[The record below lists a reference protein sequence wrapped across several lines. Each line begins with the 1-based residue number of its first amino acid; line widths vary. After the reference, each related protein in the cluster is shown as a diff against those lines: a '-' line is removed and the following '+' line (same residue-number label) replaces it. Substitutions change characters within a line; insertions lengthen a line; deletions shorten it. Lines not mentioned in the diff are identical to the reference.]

1 MSIDFWTIGLE
12 AVNFLVLVWL
22 LERLLYRPVLGVI
35 GRRQAEI
42 ERLQQADESAHRALA
57 AEREGLEQERES
69 AAAERARALEETHSQ
84 AREERARL
92 ETEARAEM
100 ERLLAAGRAR
110 LEHERADAARAL
122 RRKSVE
128 VGVGI
133 ARRLLSLSTPP
144 GGDGR
149 FVEAVC
155 QQLRSMEESDRSRLV
170 AGLGERSV
178 VRVVTAEELDMRRQ
192 NECRERIAKALGRAV
207 DTTFSVDASLIAGI
221 EVHFPGLV
229 LRHCWRDMLA
239 AAEDS
244 LVEEAEHATLEGGED
259 ARGAR

>member
-35 GRRQAEI
+35 ERRQAEI
-42 ERLQQADESAHRALA
+42 ERLQRADESVHQALA
-57 AEREGLEQERES
+57 AEQTKLEQARQS
-69 AAAERARALEETHSQ
+69 VASERARALEDAHSQ
-84 AREERARL
+84 ARDERARL

-100 ERLLAAGRAR
+100 ERLLAVGRAR

-128 VGVGI
+128 VGVTL
-133 ARRLLSLSTPP
+133 ARQLLSLSTPP
-144 GGDGR
+144 EGDGR

-155 QQLRSMEESDRSRLV
+155 RKLRGMEQSERSRLV
-170 AGLGERSV
+170 AGLGEGSAV
-178 VRVVTAEELDMRRQ
+178 QVVTAEDLGAQQR
-192 NECRERIAKALGRAV
+192 NECRERFAQALGRAI

-229 LRHCWRDMLA
+229 LRHSWRDALEA
-239 AAEDS
+239 GEVS
-244 LVEEAEHATLEGGED
+244 LTEQVERGTLEGGED
-259 ARGAR
+259 GRNAR